1 MCSPVSV
8 AVLVGFAASALSLY
22 STVPQVVRAAR
33 TRSAQGVSWSS
44 ILLSMATFSLW
55 CVYAVAVADE
65 IQLINNVLAVALL
78 GALAVVVVRTGTP
91 RTLWTPLAVVFA
103 SGLASFWLVDV
114 ANSFTLAMVGTA
126 VSSIRM
132 LPQARLALSRA
143 PLWGLCPWSTLL
155 AWSGTLLW
163 AGYGLL
169 VRDWPLTTCSLVL
182 LAMQSVV
189 VAHRLPPRRTL
200 ASLAGGRLGQPV
212 ARAVGPLSARLPE
225 RPDRWRLAA

>member
-1 MCSPVSV
+1 MRLPVSV

-33 TRSAQGVSWSS
+33 TRSVQGVSWSS

-55 CVYAVAVADE
+55 CVYAVAVADD
-65 IQLINNVLAVALL
+65 IQLINNVLAVVLL
-78 GALAVVVVRTGTP
+78 GALAVVVVRAGAP
-91 RTLWTPLAVVFA
+91 SRMWTPSAVVFV

-143 PLWGLCPWSTLL
+143 PMWGLCPWSTLL

-169 VRDWPLTTCSLVL
+169 VRDWPLTTCSLLL

-200 ASLAGGRLGQPV
+200 ASLAGGRLGHPV
-212 ARAVGPLSARLPE
+212 ARVVAPLSVRLPE
-225 RPDRWRLAA
+225 RPGRFGLAA